1 MNALLRAV
9 QRGLARTGLAWD
21 GPRRRP
27 ATLGQ
32 RGEAHAARLL
42 RRAGCVIVA
51 GGHRSRFGEIDLI
64 AVEGRQTVVFVEV
77 KTRRSLRGGSP
88 VDAVGVDQQRRIA
101 RSALAF
107 LKSHGLLEHP
117 VRFDVVAIVWPKDSA
132 QPESVEHF
140 RDAFEPPGR
149 GQFFS

>member
-9 QRGLARTGLAWD
+9 QRGLARVGS
-21 GPRRRP
+21 GRRP
-27 ATLGQ
+27 ATLGE
-32 RGEAHAARLL
+32 RGEAQAARLL

-64 AVEGRQTVVFVEV
+64 AVEDRRTVVFVEV

-88 VDAVGVDQQRRIA
+88 AEAVGIDQQRRIG

-117 VRFDVVAIVWPKDSA
+117 VRFDVIAIVWPREAA

-140 RDAFEPPGR
+140 RDAFHPPGR
-149 GQFFS
+149 GQFYS